1 MNTETK
7 AVASRFYEII
17 TAHDTSRLDEVCS
30 PQMRGHAGAGAD
42 LRAFTASI
50 DGFIAAFP
58 DLAIQVR
65 HLVQEDD
72 LVSTWVTYE
81 GTHKGE
87 YAGFPPSGRHVRF
100 AAWDLMRIEDGR
112 IVELREYCDLFALM
126 QQIGALPMATPV

>member
-17 TAHDTSRLDEVCS
+17 TAHDTSRLEEVCS
-30 PQMRGHAGAGAD
+30 PQMRGHAGTGAD
-42 LRAFTASI
+42 LREFRAST

-58 DLAIQVR
+58 DLVIHVR
-65 HLVQEDD
+65 HLVQEGDT
-72 LVSTWVTYE
+72 VSTWVTYE
-81 GTHKGE
+81 GTHQGE
-87 YAGFPPSGRHVRF
+87 FAGVPASGRPVRF

-112 IVELREYCDLFALM
+112 IVELTEYCDLFALM